1 INDGADVAHGDVL
14 AQELP
19 LPESLTSAVLAYAEP
34 EVPRQALLVLQVDL
48 NEPFGVAAPAK
59 RPFRPV
65 VIVPTNRDPVAL
77 SEGIDGVINVAERSL
92 EPLPLLVRSVM
103 TVGHELRLANARLS
117 CGARAR
123 RRTRQRSRARRQLEP
138 VVVDLL

>member
-34 EVPRQALLVLQVDL
+34 QIPRQPLLVLQIDL
-48 NEPFGVAAPAK
+48 NEPFEVAAPAK

-65 VIVPTNRDPVAL
+65 MIVPTNRDPVAV
-77 SEGIDGVINVAERSL
+77 SERFDGAINLAERSL
-92 EPLPLLVRSVM
+92 EPLPFLVGSVM
-103 TVGHELRLANARLS
+103 TVGHEGCLANAHS
-117 CGARAR
+117 A
-123 RRTRQRSRARRQLEP
+123 E
-138 VVVDLL
+138 